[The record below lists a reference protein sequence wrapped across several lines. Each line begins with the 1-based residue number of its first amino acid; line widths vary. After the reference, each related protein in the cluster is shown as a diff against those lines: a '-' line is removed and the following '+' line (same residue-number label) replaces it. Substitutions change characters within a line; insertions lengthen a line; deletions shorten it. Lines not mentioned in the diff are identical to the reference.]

1 MPTSCQ
7 RRIVKWRTQNIFGNT
22 HKKRITL
29 TLLFHIGRKH
39 FSLSYFFVN
48 DMAVEAC
55 QKFNRS
61 ILSHEYI
68 TYSSQ
73 KSVLARIFTSEDA
86 AECPCISRFRTRY
99 TYIYAAFFHPDL
111 QMQSDAKTHL
121 VLRLKHIVITAFHW
135 KISLRI
141 FTLTSLKKTLFGTF
155 T

>member
-1 MPTSCQ
+1 
-7 RRIVKWRTQNIFGNT
+7 
-22 HKKRITL
+22 
-29 TLLFHIGRKH
+29 
-39 FSLSYFFVN
+39 
-48 DMAVEAC
+48 MAVEVC

-73 KSVLARIFTSEDA
+73 KSAFARIFTSEAA

-99 TYIYAAFFHPDL
+99 TYKYAAFFHPDL

-121 VLRLKHIVITAFHW
+121 VPRLKHIVITAFHW

-141 FTLTSLKKTLFGTF
+141 FTLISLKKLYLEHLPRENSMPPQIHIFINSKF
-155 T
+155 KYNVKILAFCLYFHSW